1 MQIKLLKLEIQN
13 FKGIKKFEL
22 DAAGKSIIIQGKNGT
37 GKTSLADAW
46 FWALTGSNAD
56 GQSKYNI
63 IELDDGSVPVNHQN
77 AEVSATIQ
85 ADGKTIKL
93 HKTYRQ
99 VWRKKRGQA
108 DAEFSGHTTDHKWD
122 GVDVSAT
129 EYQRRLD
136 ELCPAAV
143 IRSLTDVHHFCG
155 RLRPDDRRQELISLA
170 GEINMQ
176 SICQQYAEL
185 NELPDL
191 IGDYTI
197 ADYEK
202 MLKSQRKEA
211 QKSLKAIPIEINAKK
226 EELPDID
233 GMDETEL
240 RENIK
245 WFDEKIS
252 KIKNELIALNNGL
265 RATELRKEKAEL
277 EGGLMD
283 LETRAKKKA
292 AGLQQERDDLFQ
304 RAKDFESELNRLSYD
319 SKDIEQR
326 INDNRR
332 HDSELVNEWKSINS
346 GGKTCRTCGQQ
357 LPHDKVKE
365 HLDYIVKTGKK
376 LAEEYDYLEKKSAK
390 NLEKIRAAQFGA
402 AEATQQAEVIAHK
415 VADAHNI
422 PEKVELESRIAALA
436 QDIEKEAYNIGP
448 ERSRLESALSDLNEQ
463 LEKERKKLAAI
474 GQAEDTRRRIE
485 QKEKD
490 LKLVAGEFE
499 DCERKLYLLELYGR
513 KRSEYIEETVSQ
525 KFEITSWKLFEE
537 QVNAGS
543 REICEPVYQGVPYS
557 TDLNTGA
564 KIMVGLDVIKTLSI
578 HHGVIMPVFVDNS
591 ESITNWMI
599 DLDNQMIR
607 LVAAANVEK
616 LEIVHYV

>member
-1 MQIKLLKLEIQN
+1 MQIKLLNLKIIN
-13 FKGIKKFEL
+13 FKGIKKFTL
-22 DAAGKSIIIQGKNGT
+22 NAKGKSIVIQGKNGT

-46 FWALTGSNAD
+46 YWLLTGSNAD
-56 GQSKYNI
+56 GQAKYNI
-63 IELDDGSVPVNHQN
+63 IELDDGSVPVDHQN
-77 AEVSATIQ
+77 AEVEARIDTDSKKIVL
-85 ADGKTIKL
+85 KKI
-93 HKTYRQ
+93 YRQ
-99 VWRKKRGQA
+99 KWTKKRGQA
-108 DAEFSGHTTDHKWD
+108 EAEFTGHTTDHKWD

-129 EYQRRLD
+129 EYQKRLD

-226 EELPDID
+226 EELPEID
-233 GMDETEL
+233 GMDETEIRSNVAEL
-240 RENIK
+240 
-245 WFDEKIS
+245 DEQIS
-252 KIKNELIALNNGL
+252 QVKNELIALNNGL

-283 LETRAKKKA
+283 LETRAKEKA
-292 AGLQQERDDLFQ
+292 AGLRQERDELFL
-304 RAKDFESELNRLSYD
+304 RARKNEAEIDRFHDDMGHLSYQIQLNRKED
-319 SKDIEQR
+319 D
-326 INDNRR
+326 D
-332 HDSELVNEWKSINS
+332 LVKSWKEINS
-346 GGKTCRTCGQQ
+346 GGQICRSCGQQ
-357 LPHDKVKE
+357 LPPGQIKK
-365 HLDYIVKTGKK
+365 HLDNIVKRGGQ
-376 LAEEYDYLEKKSAK
+376 LAAEFEQLEKKMT
-390 NLEKIRAAQFGA
+390 EKQEQMKRAQFGA

-436 QDIEKEAYNIGP
+436 QDIEKETYNIGP
-448 ERSRLESALSDLNEQ
+448 ERSRLESALNDLNGQ

-485 QKEKD
+485 QKEAD
-490 LKLVAGEFE
+490 LKVAAGEFE
-499 DCERKLYLLELYGR
+499 ECERRLYLLEFYGR

-525 KFEITSWKLFEE
+525 KFEITSWKLFQE
-537 QVNAGS
+537 QVNEGS
-543 REICEPVYQGVPYS
+543 REICEATFEGVPYS

-564 KIMVGLDVIKTLSI
+564 KIQCGLDVIKTLSI
-578 HHGVIMPVFVDNS
+578 HHGVIMPVFIDNA
-591 ESITNWMI
+591 ESVTSWLI
-599 DLDNQMIR
+599 DMDNQMIR
-607 LVAAANVEK
+607 LVAMPNVEK
-616 LEIVHYV
+616 LEVINE

>member
-1 MQIKLLKLEIQN
+1 MNIRLLNLNIQN
-13 FKGIKKFEL
+13 FKGIKKFTL
-22 DAAGKSIIIQGKNGT
+22 DAGGRSLIIQGKNGT

-46 FWALTGSNAD
+46 YWLLTGSNAD

-77 AEVSATIQ
+77 AEVSAVIQ
-85 ADGKTIKL
+85 ADAKKITL

-155 RLRPDDRRQELISLA
+155 RMKADDRRQELITLA

-176 SICQQYAEL
+176 SICAQYPEL
-185 NELPDL
+185 NELSDL

-226 EELPDID
+226 EELPEIN

-265 RATELRKEKAEL
+265 RATELRKKKAEL
-277 EGGLMD
+277 EGGLID
-283 LETRAKKKA
+283 LENKA
-292 AGLQQERDDLFQ
+292 RQKSAGLQKESDELFKSYQNYGRRIAKLQDKIDRIDSKIKINRDD
-304 RAKDFESELNRLSYD
+304 DT
-319 SKDIEQR
+319 
-326 INDNRR
+326 
-332 HDSELVNEWKSINS
+332 ELVTAWKEIKN
-346 GGKTCRTCGQQ
+346 GGQICRTCGQQ
-357 LPHDKVKE
+357 LPPSQVEKHLENIAIKGSDLAAE
-365 HLDYIVKTGKK
+365 HKRLQKDRDAMIDEIKQC
-376 LAEEYDYLEKKSAK
+376 E
-390 NLEKIRAAQFGA
+390 FGA
-402 AEATQQAEVIAHK
+402 AEATQQAEVIAVKAEKAMH
-415 VADAHNI
+415 I
-422 PEKVELESRIAALA
+422 PEMNSMAARIAEIS
-436 QDIEKEAYNIGP
+436 QEIEKEIEGIGP
-448 ERSRLESALSDLNEQ
+448 EKERLESALSDLSRQ

-474 GQAEDTRRRIE
+474 GQAEDTKRRIE

-490 LKLVAGEFE
+490 LKLAAGEFE
-499 DCERKLYLLELYGR
+499 ECERKLYLLELYGR

-525 KFEITSWKLFEE
+525 KFEITSWKLFQE
-537 QVNAGS
+537 QVNEGS
-543 REICEPVYQGVPYS
+543 REICEPVYQGVPYN

-564 KIMVGLDVIKTLSI
+564 KIQVGLDVIKTLSI
-578 HHGVIMPVFVDNS
+578 HHSVMMPVFIDNA
-591 ESITNWMI
+591 ESITTWMI
-599 DLDNQMIR
+599 DMDNQMIR

-616 LEIVHYV
+616 LEVIGG

>member
-1 MQIKLLKLEIQN
+1 MEIKLLNLKIIN
-13 FKGIKKFEL
+13 FKAIKKFTL
-22 DAAGKSIIIQGKNGT
+22 DAGGRSLIVQGKNGT

-46 FWALTGSNAD
+46 YWLLTGSNAD

-63 IELDDGSVPVNHQN
+63 IELDDGSVPVDHQN
-77 AEVSATIQ
+77 AEVTAVIQ
-85 ADGKTIKL
+85 ADGKKIELK
-93 HKTYRQ
+93 KVYRQ

-122 GVDVSAT
+122 GVDVNAT
-129 EYQRRLD
+129 EYQKRLD
-136 ELCPAAV
+136 ELCPANV

-155 RLRPDDRRQELISLA
+155 RMKADDRCQELISLA

-176 SICQQYAEL
+176 SICQQYPEL

-226 EELPDID
+226 EEMPDID

-245 WFDEKIS
+245 WFDEKMS

-265 RATELRKEKAEL
+265 RATELRKKKAEL
-277 EGGLMD
+277 EGGLID
-283 LETRAKKKA
+283 LENKA
-292 AGLQQERDDLFQ
+292 RQKSAGLQKESDELFKSYQNYGRRIAKLQDKIDRIDSKIKINRDDD
-304 RAKDFESELNRLSYD
+304 AELVAAW
-319 SKDIEQR
+319 KDI
-326 INDNRR
+326 N
-332 HDSELVNEWKSINS
+332 L
-346 GGKTCRTCGQQ
+346 GKQVCRTCGQK
-357 LPHDKVKE
+357 LPHAEIEKQKE
-365 HLDYIVKTGKK
+365 IIVQKGGQLASEHEQLQKTRAEKLDEIKRC
-376 LAEEYDYLEKKSAK
+376 E
-390 NLEKIRAAQFGA
+390 FGA
-402 AEATQQAEVIAHK
+402 AEATQQAEVLAMKAKKAMHVPEMNSLAAR
-415 VADAHNI
+415 VAEI
-422 PEKVELESRIAALA
+422 SQEIGKEI
-436 QDIEKEAYNIGP
+436 QDIGP
-448 ERSRLESALSDLNEQ
+448 EKERLESALSDLNGQ
-463 LEKERKKLAAI
+463 LEKERKKLSAI
-474 GQAEDTRRRIE
+474 GQAEDTKRRIE

-490 LKLVAGEFE
+490 LKLAAGEFE

-537 QVNAGS
+537 QINAGS
-543 REICEPVYQGVPYS
+543 REVCEPVYGGVPYS

-564 KIMVGLDVIKTLSI
+564 KI
-578 HHGVIMPVFVDNS
+578 
-591 ESITNWMI
+591 
-599 DLDNQMIR
+599 Q
-607 LVAAANVEK
+607 
-616 LEIVHYV
+616 